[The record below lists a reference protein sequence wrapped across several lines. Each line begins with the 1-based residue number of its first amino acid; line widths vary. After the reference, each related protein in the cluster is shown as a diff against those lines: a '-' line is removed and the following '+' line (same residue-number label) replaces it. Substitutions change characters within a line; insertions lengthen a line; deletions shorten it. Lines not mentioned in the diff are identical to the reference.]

1 VRLVTLELTIKLLT
15 QLAVSE
21 VLLCESHLAISEAAK
36 EQNTSLLK
44 NFYKVC
50 DLLKLDQD
58 TLIQIFFVSCL
69 TNVFY

>member
-1 VRLVTLELTIKLLT
+1 LELTIKLLT
-15 QLAVSE
+15 QLVVSE
-21 VLLCESHLAISEAAK
+21 GQYLCESHLAIIEAAK
-36 EQNTSLLK
+36 EQSTSLLK

-58 TLIQIFFVSCL
+58 TLIQIFFASCL